1 MYPEDEQQPRCFVE
15 HKRFTSLLVAG
26 HCRRFRA
33 TQRYRKNL
41 QHARR
46 RTHASPTRFSGTR
59 RTRQATSHKA
69 EARRTR
75 GASECELDGCL
86 TRRPGAVPARS
97 HTFVRARFRTDK
109 VDCKGYAPRM
119 RKCKFGRSPGSVSR
133 DQIRPEHAE
142 LKLRTTLLP
151 GPRQNGRPESRS
163 TCSDI
168 DGWALWRA
176 CHN

>member
-1 MYPEDEQQPRCFVE
+1 M
-15 HKRFTSLLVAG
+15 AG
-26 HCRRFRA
+26 HCRRIRA

-41 QHARR
+41 QNARR
-46 RTHASPTRFSGTR
+46 RTPASPTRFSGTR
-59 RTRQATSHKA
+59 RTRQVASHEA

-75 GASECELDGCL
+75 GASESELDGCL
-86 TRRPGAVPARS
+86 TWRPGAVPARS
-97 HTFVRARFRTDK
+97 HTFVQARFRTDR
-109 VDCKGYAPRM
+109 VDCRGYAPRM
-119 RKCKFGRSPGSVSR
+119 RKCKPGRSPGSVSR
-133 DQIRPEHAE
+133 DKICPKHAE

-151 GPRQNGRPESRS
+151 GQRQNGGSESKS